1 MMSFHV
7 DVTAN
12 PWLQFVT
19 DQNNFR
25 RPKYQLQI
33 LFKEL
38 VLIRNKNGV
47 ISSQRSADS
56 TVRVQ
61 DLEKKFLSVEFLI
74 FLIFVG
80 PIQAC

>member
-1 MMSFHV
+1 MSFHI

-19 DQNNFR
+19 DLNNFR
-25 RPKYQLQI
+25 RHKYQLQI

-38 VLIRNKNGV
+38 VLIRNRNGV
-47 ISSQRSADS
+47 KSSQTSAVS
-56 TVRVQ
+56 MVRVQ
-61 DLEKKFLSVEFLI
+61 DLEKFLSVEILI
-74 FLIFVG
+74 LLIFVG